1 MTSVTAESGAAVTA
15 KSEVAD
21 AIVRIVPSLN
31 RWAESVALAQSGGA
45 ELSLRQVTALAMIKD
60 EQPTLGELARRLRVT
75 PAVVTGLVDRLERR
89 GYVTRSASSEAR
101 RRIHLILT
109 EDGKD
114 IAAKVQQRIAD
125 VFAVALDGIDDASL
139 VEMAR
144 ALREVERIT
153 ATIGRVAK

>member
-1 MTSVTAESGAAVTA
+1 MARVESRAGGAKA
-15 KSEVAD
+15 EVAD

-31 RWAESVALAQSGGA
+31 RWAESVALTQSNGA

-89 GYVTRSASSEAR
+89 GYVARSASSEDR

-109 EDGKD
+109 DEGKA
-114 IAAKVQQRIAD
+114 IAAAVQQRISD
-125 VFAVALDGIDDASL
+125 DFAAALDGVDEATL
-139 VEMAR
+139 VSMRR
-144 ALREVERIT
+144 ALEEVERIT
-153 ATIGRVAK
+153 ATIGRSSK